1 MRLSNFLVGMLA
13 CAAITACSNDTDS
26 IIDNNENDGQLS
38 YVAINIV
45 NANADTRI
53 TNEQAEN
60 GTEAENG
67 ITSARFYLFDAIGN
81 PYTLTNSA
89 TGAGSGTNYVDVTIN
104 DDNNPSTD
112 APNVEKIIKEAV
124 LVFRGTTNKQPASIV
139 AVLNV
144 STESL
149 GSNAKSLN
157 DLTGSPSIANYGTT
171 TANNFV
177 MSNSVYASGNT
188 KVVATNINGKIAASE
203 TEAKENPVDIYV
215 ERAVAKVS
223 VTFGGEKKS
232 GTEDTYKVSG
242 DNTPAVYAQVKGWA
256 VTTDCRTSNLLKN
269 IDPSWT
275 NDNLGFTWNDSPFYR
290 SYWAVTPESIN
301 PVNDKSYNDIIAN
314 GSTLSAA
321 QYCQENTKDSKT
333 NLIVVAQLQDEDGDA
348 NPIYKY
354 FGVNYTSANDIF
366 NLICSKY
373 QGQYYTYNGSTY
385 DEMDTDDL
393 EFKATGNGIS
403 GADYEAVPQVKSG
416 INIYTPNASGAYD
429 QATITDVNA
438 ELATNP
444 AQVAPDGYVYYFT
457 PIRHLAN
464 TTDKTGAYGVVRN
477 HVYKITVDGITGF
490 GTTIFDPN
498 KNIVPTLPKNTETF
512 IAARINVLS
521 WRIVSNSVTLGQ

>member
-1 MRLSNFLVGMLA
+1 MRLSNFLAGMLG
-13 CAAITACSNDTDS
+13 CAAIMACSNETDAIVDDS
-26 IIDNNENDGQLS
+26 EAEGDLS
-38 YVAINIV
+38 YIAVNIM
-45 NANADTRI
+45 NANADTRVDGG
-53 TNEQAEN
+53 NYEDGQGPEN
-60 GTEAENG
+60 A
-67 ITSARFYLFDAIGN
+67 ISSVRFYLFDAIGN
-81 PYTLTNSA
+81 AYNVTNGA
-89 TGAGSGTNYVDVTIN
+89 TGAGSNANYVDVTSFKPN
-104 DDNNPSTD
+104 TPSQVD
-112 APNVEKIIKEAV
+112 PNVEEIKQAV
-124 LVFRGTTNKQPASIV
+124 LVFKGKTSTLPASIV
-139 AVLNV
+139 AIANA
-144 STESL
+144 SMSDD
-149 GSNAKSLN
+149 NAKSLS
-157 DLTGSPSIANYGTT
+157 DLQGTIGNYGSTT
-171 TANNFV
+171 SFV
-177 MSNSVYASGNT
+177 MSNSVYASGNQ
-188 KVVATNINGKIAASE
+188 KVVATSINGKIAASE
-203 TEAKENPVDIYV
+203 NDAKANPVDIYI
-215 ERAVAKVS
+215 ERAVAKVT
-223 VTFGGEKKS
+223 VTLGGEKKPS
-232 GTEDTYKVSG
+232 SENTYKVSG
-242 DNTPAVYAQVKGWA
+242 EDTHAVYAQVKGWA
-256 VTTDCRTSNLLKN
+256 VTTDNRTSNLLKD
-269 IDPSWT
+269 IDPTTWT
-275 NDNLGFTWNDSPFYR
+275 DDNLGFTWNDAPFYR
-290 SYWAVTPESIN
+290 SYWAKTPESIN
-301 PVNDKSYNDIIAN
+301 PVNDKSYNDITAN
-314 GSTLSAA
+314 GSTLSDA

-416 INIYTPNASGAYD
+416 INIYTPNASGTYD
-429 QATITDVNA
+429 QATIADVNA

-464 TTDKTGAYGVVRN
+464 TTDKTGTYGVVRN

-498 KNIVPTLPKNTETF
+498 KNIVPTLPENTETF